1 MVWDQHTCQKWHQHR
16 QFRQQNIWLWHQNNL
31 NAPTLCTHLMHWS
44 CVSLKMEQFCSIC
57 LVLQSNHTAVSPNL
71 ATLQKADVILG
82 NSLQLSQYIV
92 SGGRFI
98 VVKNFYLCKK
108 NFSPGKFV
116 NCFRNSNDTWET
128 RPFGEGLLT
137 DWIFLVNAV
146 GDIFPPYNLFT
157 RIRRRPFCESVMCAV
172 GAAIFDTKNHLQSL
186 QDFISKS
193 VY

>member
-1 MVWDQHTCQKWHQHR
+1 MGFIKLSKLDIVSRANFARGFHL
-16 QFRQQNIWLWHQNNL
+16 FNL
-31 NAPTLCTHLMHWS
+31 RILDN
-44 CVSLKMEQFCSIC
+44 KSIY
-57 LVLQSNHTAVSPNL
+57 L

-98 VVKNFYLCKK
+98 VVKNFHLCKQ

-116 NCFRNSNDTWET
+116 NCFRNSNNTWET

-146 GDIFPPYNLFT
+146 GDIFPLYNLFT
-157 RIRRRPFCESVMCAV
+157 RNRRRPFCESVMCAV
-172 GAAIFDTKNHLQSL
+172 GAAIFDTKNHLQSAR
-186 QDFISKS
+186 FHFKS

>member
-1 MVWDQHTCQKWHQHR
+1 MGFIKLSKLDIVSRANFAWGFHL
-16 QFRQQNIWLWHQNNL
+16 FNL
-31 NAPTLCTHLMHWS
+31 RILDN
-44 CVSLKMEQFCSIC
+44 KSIY
-57 LVLQSNHTAVSPNL
+57 L

-157 RIRRRPFCESVMCAV
+157 RIRRRPFCNYSSAEVYESVMKTTSKIILYVFSYVSNVQGYITSAT
-172 GAAIFDTKNHLQSL
+172 TKTEYRV
-186 QDFISKS
+186 FWIA
-193 VY
+193 